1 MTNILVQ
8 CPSCQ
13 SQGQIDVLEENL
25 KDVKRGLLAV
35 NIPQDIICTH
45 SFIAYIDKNLIIRDY
60 FIADYQFQIEI
71 PVLDTLGEK
80 KDVVVPEKYLV
91 NLNLVK
97 LNVSA
102 NLMTYLL
109 RSIFLKKKI
118 LIISEETFL
127 NNIILNFFNYI
138 TQDNF
143 NIDISII
150 SKEEYK
156 QDKKQYK
163 DYMVF
168 EGNAI
173 VNNVKKLIN
182 PKKMTIEKQ
191 IVHSFLSEIDLNS
204 SLLLLKNDINK
215 LYYLSKSIVG
225 AIKNLD
231 EKEKI
236 NILKINKQL
245 EETHKIKIDNLY
257 LEFLVDIVRNYF
269 EIKVPSI
276 FESFHDLL

>member
-8 CPSCQ
+8 CPSCK

-97 LNVSA
+97 LDVSA